1 MKHRF
6 FLIFVLLLICSGLSS
21 QAPRGFTYQAVARN
35 ISGDI
40 IPNQDVSFRISLLQG
55 NIDGVSVYKEEHF
68 VTTNAFGL
76 VILTIGQGLNPQG
89 NFSLINWG
97 AGPYFLMVE
106 FDANGKN
113 DFSLMG
119 TNELLSVPYALYAE
133 TSGSVSIAVPEVIT
147 EEPLNVT
154 AKEAK
159 LSGKV
164 INDGGEVIL
173 LKGFCWSTSSP
184 PTTSDTIAGNGV
196 GKGDITTELSGL
208 DDAVT
213 YYVRAFATNRAGT
226 GYGNE
231 MSFTTLPLTGTVTD
245 IDGNTYPTIMIGSQM
260 WMAENLRTTRY
271 NNEVEIAGNLSNAQW
286 SAATFGAY
294 SYPYGNPEWDDAY
307 GKLYNWFAVTD
318 TNGLCPQG
326 WKIPEDEDWAD
337 LLTYLGGSLVA
348 GGKMKSTRTA
358 PEPHPRWE
366 LPNAE
371 ATNESGFNA
380 YPGGDRFTNG
390 LYYNFGRIGAFWTST
405 EANIANAWSR
415 GLSYA
420 TPSVARNSYDQ
431 RNGFSVRCIKIM
443 EE

>member
-55 NIDGVSVYKEEHF
+55 NIDGVSVYEEEHF

-196 GKGDITTELSGL
+196 GKGDIATELSGL

-307 GKLYNWFAVTD
+307 GKLYNWFAVAD